1 MLKEANGLKP
11 PLKNQWAIIG
21 PDEQTQR
28 YFAEKKLG
36 FISGRNSL
44 FYKACDVLSEKSV
57 AVKMLPKNHTEKN
70 EKDFEEEVN
79 RLRAVDGKP
88 GCPKFIDFFIAQQTP
103 QGETPVLIM
112 EYIEAE
118 SLNDRYNNQTLTK
131 DEFIKTILQ
140 TAEVVDDLSQN
151 NNFHVDLKSEHIK
164 MTQPFITLV
173 DFGDDFTMG
182 LCAPERIKG
191 ETNETTDEFALAAL
205 VNYILTGKKVRIL
218 GNDPKTVKAVFSEF
232 TYWDL
237 KYEFDRSDI
246 VRLNKI
252 FNKALANSPEERY
265 KSATEFA
272 NEFAEVMKNSSG
284 PNKSLLHILKEALSF
299 D

>member
-1 MLKEANGLKP
+1 
-11 PLKNQWAIIG
+11 
-21 PDEQTQR
+21 
-28 YFAEKKLG
+28 
-36 FISGRNSL
+36 
-44 FYKACDVLSEKSV
+44 
-57 AVKMLPKNHTEKN
+57 MLPKNHTKES
-70 EKDFEEEVN
+70 EKDLEQEARRLKEVS
-79 RLRAVDGKP
+79 GKR
-88 GCPKFIDFFIAQQTP
+88 GTPKFIDFFIAQQTP

-118 SLNDRYNNQTLTK
+118 SLNDRYNNKTLTIAQ
-131 DEFIKTILQ
+131 FIETILQ
-140 TAEVVDDLSQN
+140 TAEVIDDLSQN
-151 NNFHVDLKSEHIK
+151 NNLHVDLKPEHIK
-164 MTQPFITLV
+164 MTKPFVTLI

-232 TYWDL
+232 THWDL

-284 PNKSLLHILKEALSF
+284 PNRSLLHILKEALSF